1 MNFQRSALYESTTRW
16 PWIVS
21 FNQDQDTIFFQQKMR
36 RENDFYICCVFF
48 FTSTAKR
55 LVTSLSCFF
64 ILWILKQ
71 ANMTFSQV
79 RVVSW
84 LEGGTTYTSAFL
96 WMKWPRNSPCPRR
109 PSILYDL
116 SGHWEPRRIFPARK
130 TPTPK
135 LCLNLLVNCYTHDGK
150 TLSIRKDF
158 YETD

>member
-21 FNQDQDTIFFQQKMR
+21 FNQDQDIFFQQKMR

-48 FTSTAKR
+48 SSTAKR